1 MPVVVRNDRKLLL
14 PEKNTYLDFI
24 TRMAK
29 QLFAVLNFLFFKE
42 RERDF
47 CTVTVISNVQKHMLP
62 LSALL

>member
-29 QLFAVLNFLFFKE
+29 QLFVVLNFLFFKE
-42 RERDF
+42 REIF
-47 CTVTVISNVQKHMLP
+47 
-62 LSALL
+62 AL